1 VTHPAIEPL
10 PGTERLGVPA
20 HLMDGAPGDHYVMK
34 VVGDRMAEAWRYSD
48 NNLPIGYRVYA
59 WREIPPAPP
68 RRPPCAP

>member
-1 VTHPAIEPL
+1 
-10 PGTERLGVPA
+10 
-20 HLMDGAPGDHYVMK
+20 MDGAPGDHYVMK